1 VASAIESLVSMS
13 AARKPTASKRSCL
26 IEDPQAGG
34 ATLSTVLMVLAGSRA
49 NDPGN
54 KVPGPPAILSLPW
67 PYQGSQLNLE
77 KESDDGLVIARQHF
91 VFLRL
96 RRPLSD

>member
-1 VASAIESLVSMS
+1 M
-13 AARKPTASKRSCL
+13 
-26 IEDPQAGG
+26 
-34 ATLSTVLMVLAGSRA
+34 LMVLAGSRA

-77 KESDDGLVIARQHF
+77 KESEDGLVIAREHF

-96 RRPLSD
+96 RMSLSD

>member
-1 VASAIESLVSMS
+1 M
-13 AARKPTASKRSCL
+13 
-26 IEDPQAGG
+26 
-34 ATLSTVLMVLAGSRA
+34 LMVLAGSRA

-54 KVPGPPAILSLPW
+54 KGGPPAILSLPW

-77 KESDDGLVIARQHF
+77 KESEDGLVIARQHF

-96 RRPLSD
+96 RMSLSD

>member
-1 VASAIESLVSMS
+1 VSH
-13 AARKPTASKRSCL
+13 
-26 IEDPQAGG
+26 IIN
-34 ATLSTVLMVLAGSRA
+34 VLMVFSGGRA

-77 KESDDGLVIARQHF
+77 KESEDGLVIERQHF
-91 VFLRL
+91 VFLRR

>member
-34 ATLSTVLMVLAGSRA
+34 ATLSTVLMVFSWGRA

-67 PYQGSQLNLE
+67 PYQGSQLNL
-77 KESDDGLVIARQHF
+77 DDGLVIARQHF